1 MENVV
6 DLQKNV
12 YNKAE
17 YIKTINTS
25 FSELG
30 TVTTTEQLIAQPNV
44 EEFFALYNSLFY
56 DIPSLG
62 ETNSHQFLIRT
73 SGEYIN
79 FDETQS
85 EIQALQAEIAQLRTD
100 LLNAQMELAKSA
112 TSVSGNED
120 TNVAL
125 DVLQRELDAANQNLI
140 NTSTT
145 LSNDTQTSQNTS
157 TAGLSSGAGSGTT
170 STGGATGGATGGGA
184 SGGGGGGGY

>member
-1 MENVV
+1 MENVNY
-6 DLQKNV
+6 LQKNV

-17 YIKTINTS
+17 YIKTIDTS

-62 ETNSHQFLIRT
+62 ETNSHQYLIRT

-79 FDETQS
+79 FDEIQS

-157 TAGLSSGAGSGTT
+157 TSGLSSGAGSGTT
-170 STGGATGGATGGGA
+170 STGGSAGGATGGGA
-184 SGGGGGGGY
+184 SGGGGGGY

>member
-17 YIKTINTS
+17 YIKTIDTS

-62 ETNSHQFLIRT
+62 ETNSHQYLIRT

-79 FDETQS
+79 FDEIQS
-85 EIQALQAEIAQLRTD
+85 EIQALQAEIAQLR
-100 LLNAQMELAKSA
+100 S
-112 TSVSGNED
+112 
-120 TNVAL
+120 

-157 TAGLSSGAGSGTT
+157 TSGLSSGAGSGTT
-170 STGGATGGATGGGA
+170 STGGSAGGATGGGA
-184 SGGGGGGGY
+184 SGGGGGGY

>member
-6 DLQKNV
+6 DLQKIV

-17 YIKTINTS
+17 YIKTIDTS

-30 TVTTTEQLIAQPNV
+30 SVTTTEQLIAQPNV

-79 FDETQS
+79 FEETQS

-100 LLNAQMELAKSA
+100 LLNAQMELAKA
-112 TSVSGNED
+112 AVSVSGNED
-120 TNVAL
+120 SNVAL
-125 DVLQRELDAANQNLI
+125 DVLQRELEAANQNLI

-157 TAGLSSGAGSGTT
+157 TSGLSSGAGSGTT
-170 STGGATGGATGGGA
+170 STGGATGGASSGGA
-184 SGGGGGGGY
+184 SGGGGGGY

>member
-17 YIKTINTS
+17 YIKTIDTS

-62 ETNSHQFLIRT
+62 ETNSHQYLIRT

-79 FDETQS
+79 FDEVQS

-157 TAGLSSGAGSGTT
+157 TSGLSSGAGSGTT
-170 STGGATGGATGGGA
+170 STGGSAGGATGGGA
-184 SGGGGGGGY
+184 SGGGGGGY